1 MNIFNLFIELS
12 NINNKEVN
20 YTLIKAISFLIQNIK
35 DQTFL
40 YFLFSNNFI
49 NKIISKNFAL
59 YGNDYFSMYVSL
71 LKALSL
77 RLDEKNI
84 IFFYQE
90 QTNTFPLIQCA
101 IKIYNEE
108 DSMVSAVIKNIILL
122 ILKINYPLI
131 ENHFVML
138 PTITYFS
145 FISCYLR
152 DLAIQLDNAITKKK
166 GINSVIDNI
175 VDQIM
180 YINDLFKCNKKRI
193 SYVLMNSLFYYLIMP
208 ALFGN
213 FVNSNGKKISN
224 KVILFMINCLLLNI
238 SNESFRNVLFT
249 ILFSD
254 ELSYDLSNY
263 MNEPSDD
270 ENYSFKLNKEKLKN
284 ESFKHFICTNLT
296 GKFIRSLIEQN
307 NIMFEGIDSKIAD
320 ELKETIKK
328 IKKNNEDNMNEVYNQ
343 IYNLIMNSFNEE
355 DTKKITDYHKQV
367 SSALGIPVGIFESMD
382 NKDNNFFP
390 SFMYY
395 MKDYYQII
403 KAKTIHKDSFIENSI
418 QSMFLNLLNSSQE
431 SDILQENLIIHS
443 ILNSNI
449 NSKLLR
455 LICNNSQGNSVI
467 SNGDI
472 NDEWDFNNNYISTI
486 YNEKHLNN
494 FSNYKMCSL
503 LKNLMSKLEVL
514 STDTILLIIDNYS
527 NLLTQEDN
535 ILIYVENLF
544 RATLKK
550 IDNMIKNDVTCR
562 EKGFSILK
570 EQWKEYNKK
579 YKDKET
585 FNEYIN
591 NEYSSSIKVILKDNS
606 SDDQFSKSLFIS
618 MVLQDTIKCIKND
631 NNLIKNKF
639 PLYTSSM
646 DFNVNEEYLIND
658 RIKNDINMYSFKY
671 QVKENDTFETGKGFF
686 YQSHFY
692 IALYQ
697 SNNNSITI
705 KYKAPLVNVSIEK
718 SDSQEHVLAIKMKS
732 NIITIKCN
740 STNQYNIVL
749 NDIIE
754 TKKEVKN
761 EEKSIFLTYYGDL
774 LLQYEDNNIII

>member
-77 RLDEKNI
+77 RLDEQNI

-108 DSMVSAVIKNIILL
+108 DSMVSAVVRNVILL

-152 DLAIQLDNAITKKK
+152 DLAIQLDTAITKKK

-175 VDQIM
+175 VEQTM
-180 YINDLFKCNKKRI
+180 YLNDLFKCDKKRI
-193 SYVLMNSLFYYLIMP
+193 NYVLMNSLFYYLIMP

-213 FVNSNGKKISN
+213 FVISKEKKISN
-224 KVILFMINCLLLNI
+224 KVILFMINILLLNI
-238 SNESFRNVLFT
+238 SNECFRNVLFT

-254 ELSYDLSNY
+254 ELSYDLSNC
-263 MNEPSDD
+263 MNEPPDD

-284 ESFKHFICTNLT
+284 ENFEHFICTNLT

-307 NIMFEGIDSKIAD
+307 NIMFEGIDSKISD
-320 ELKETIKK
+320 ELKEAIKK
-328 IKKNNEDNMNEVYNQ
+328 IKKNNEDDMNEVHNQ
-343 IYNLIMNSFNEE
+343 VYNLIMNSLNEE
-355 DTKKITDYHKQV
+355 ETKKITDYHKQV

-382 NKDNNFFP
+382 NKTNNFFP

-403 KAKTIHKDSFIENSI
+403 KTKNIPKDSLVENSI

-443 ILNSNI
+443 LLNSNI

-455 LICNNSQGNSVI
+455 LIGKQSQVDNVI
-467 SNGDI
+467 PNADI
-472 NDEWDFNNNYISTI
+472 TDQWDFNNDYISSI
-486 YNEKHLNN
+486 YDDKNIDSY
-494 FSNYKMCSL
+494 SNYKIYSL

-514 STDTILLIIDNYS
+514 STDTILLIIDNYT

-535 ILIYVENLF
+535 TLIYLENLF

-550 IDNMIKNDVTCR
+550 IDTMIKNDVTCR
-562 EKGFSILK
+562 EKGFSLFK

-606 SDDQFSKSLFIS
+606 SDDLFSKSLFIS
-618 MVLQDTIKCIKND
+618 MVLQDTIKIIKKDD
-631 NNLIKNKF
+631 NFIRNKF
-639 PLYTSSM
+639 PLYSSSIA
-646 DFNVNEEYLIND
+646 FNINEEYIIKD
-658 RIKNDINMYSFKY
+658 KIKNDINMYSFKY
-671 QVKENDTFETGKGFF
+671 QDKQDDNFETGKGFF

-697 SNNNSITI
+697 PNNNSIII
-705 KYKAPLVNVSIEK
+705 KYKVPIVNVNIETE
-718 SDSQEHVLAIKMKS
+718 DFQNNVLAIQMKS
-732 NIITIKCN
+732 TKIKIKCDN
-740 STNQYNIVL
+740 TTQYNIL
-749 NDIIE
+749 MNDIIE
-754 TKKEVKN
+754 TKEEVKN
-761 EEKSIFLTYYGDL
+761 EEKSIFLIYYGDL
-774 LLQYEDNNIII
+774 LLQYEDNI

>member
-77 RLDEKNI
+77 RLDEQNI

-108 DSMVSAVIKNIILL
+108 DSMVSAVVRNVILL

-175 VDQIM
+175 VEQTM
-180 YINDLFKCNKKRI
+180 YLNDLFKCNKKRI
-193 SYVLMNSLFYYLIMP
+193 NYVLMNSLFYYLIMP

-213 FVNSNGKKISN
+213 FVTSKEKKISN
-224 KVILFMINCLLLNI
+224 KVILFIINILLLNI
-238 SNESFRNVLFT
+238 SNECFRNVLFT
-249 ILFSD
+249 ILFTD
-254 ELSYDLSNY
+254 ELSYDLSNC
-263 MNEPSDD
+263 MNEPPDD

-284 ESFKHFICTNLT
+284 ENFEHFICTNLT

-307 NIMFEGIDSKIAD
+307 NIMFEGIDSKISD
-320 ELKETIKK
+320 ELKEAIKK
-328 IKKNNEDNMNEVYNQ
+328 IKKNNEDDMNEVHNQVYNR
-343 IYNLIMNSFNEE
+343 IMNSLNEE
-355 DTKKITDYHKQV
+355 ETKKITDYHKQV
-367 SSALGIPVGIFESMD
+367 SSALGIPVGIFESME
-382 NKDNNFFP
+382 NKTNNFFP

-403 KAKTIHKDSFIENSI
+403 KTKNITKDSLVENSI

-443 ILNSNI
+443 LLNSNI

-455 LICNNSQGNSVI
+455 LIGKQSQVDNVI
-467 SNGDI
+467 PNADI
-472 NDEWDFNNNYISTI
+472 TDQWDFNNDYISTI
-486 YNEKHLNN
+486 YDDKNIDSY
-494 FSNYKMCSL
+494 SNYKIYSL

-514 STDTILLIIDNYS
+514 STDTILLIIDNYT

-535 ILIYVENLF
+535 TLTYLENLF
-544 RATLKK
+544 RTTLKK
-550 IDNMIKNDVTCR
+550 IDTMIKNDVTCR
-562 EKGFSILK
+562 EKGFSLFK

-606 SDDQFSKSLFIS
+606 SDDLFSKFLFIS
-618 MVLQDTIKCIKND
+618 MVLQDTIKIIKKD
-631 NNLIKNKF
+631 DILIRNKF
-639 PLYTSSM
+639 PLYSSSIA
-646 DFNVNEEYLIND
+646 FNINEEYIIKD
-658 RIKNDINMYSFKY
+658 KIKNDINMYSFKY
-671 QVKENDTFETGKGFF
+671 QDKQDDNFETGKGFF

-697 SNNNSITI
+697 PNNNSIII
-705 KYKAPLVNVSIEK
+705 KYKVPIVNVNIETA
-718 SDSQEHVLAIKMKS
+718 DYQNNVLAIQMKS
-732 NIITIKCN
+732 TKIKIKCDN
-740 STNQYNIVL
+740 TTQYNIL
-749 NDIIE
+749 MNDIIE
-754 TKKEVKN
+754 TKEEVKN
-761 EEKSIFLTYYGDL
+761 EEKSIFLIYYGDL
-774 LLQYEDNNIII
+774 LLQYEDNI